1 MKIWPATG
9 FGKLDVRGLTG
20 GFVVGAVGFLAATF
34 FSSIALV
41 PVHLAIPA
49 LASFVGLLVVGPAAE
64 ELLRVTIL
72 KKRQDLGHTP
82 MTLLSFALGWFLAE
96 LGIKLLGGVDFRV
109 SRFCGF
115 DYVGSLQPLVLHA
128 MYTYLSWVILKRSK
142 NVLLAIG
149 ATLSV
154 HIMYNISVLVS
165 DILGMTFIEIDDLFT
180 MLAFAVCLFFAS
192 RLRKINPNVSGVAVD

>member
-1 MKIWPATG
+1 M
-9 FGKLDVRGLTG
+9 
-20 GFVVGAVGFLAATF
+20 VGAVGCLAAIF
-34 FSSIALV
+34 FVSIALV
-41 PVHLAIPA
+41 PVDLAIPA
-49 LASFVGLLVVGPAAE
+49 LAFFVQALVLGPAAE

-72 KKRQDLGHTP
+72 KKQPDLGHTP

-96 LGIKLLGGVDFRV
+96 LGIKLLGGVDLRV

-142 NVLLAIG
+142 NVILAIG

-165 DILGMTFIEIDDLFT
+165 DTLGMTFIEIDDLFT

-192 RLRKINPNVSGVAVD
+192 RLRKINPDRAGVAAD